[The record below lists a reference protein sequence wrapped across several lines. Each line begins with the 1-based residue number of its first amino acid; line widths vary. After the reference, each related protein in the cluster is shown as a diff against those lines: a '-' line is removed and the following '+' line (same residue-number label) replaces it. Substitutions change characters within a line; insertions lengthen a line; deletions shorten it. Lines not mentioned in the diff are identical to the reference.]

1 MARTS
6 SGSWTPG
13 AISRRARS
21 EPGAYAARVLRSL
34 ALLSVVVVTSPAC
47 RTDDARPAATGGA
60 TTPAT
65 SEPVSSIAPVSDEPG
80 SGASQPA
87 TRGQCL
93 AVRDRS
99 AELLLAYY
107 VKHPDETWDGL
118 DRSDPGVTA
127 GLPPDLTK
135 DNFATFLAT
144 DAGRAW
150 IGRAR
155 DRAVAAPAMAVAVER
170 CVAAATG
177 EHVACWLGA
186 STVEAFQRCPNP
198 G

>member
-1 MARTS
+1 MGRAS
-6 SGSWTPG
+6 SGSWTPA
-13 AISRRARS
+13 AISRSARW

-34 ALLSVVVVTSPAC
+34 ALLSVVVVTTLAC
-47 RTDDARPAATGGA
+47 RTDDARPAVTGGSA
-60 TTPAT
+60 APTAV
-65 SEPVSSIAPVSDEPG
+65 EPVSSSAAAEPG
-80 SGASQPA
+80 SGASLPA

-99 AELLLAYY
+99 AALLLAYY

-150 IGRAR
+150 IGQAR

-186 STVEAFQRCPNP
+186 TTFEAFQGCPNP

>member
-1 MARTS
+1 MLQAS
-6 SGSWTPG
+6 SGSWSPA
-13 AISRRARS
+13 AISRSARP
-21 EPGAYAARVLRSL
+21 EPGAYAAPVLRSL

-47 RTDDARPAATGGA
+47 RTDDARPAATGGSA
-60 TTPAT
+60 APTALA
-65 SEPVSSIAPVSDEPG
+65 PVSSTAPAPDEPG
-80 SGASQPA
+80 SGASPPA

-99 AELLLAYY
+99 AELLLAHY

-144 DAGRAW
+144 DAGKAW
-150 IGRAR
+150 IGQAR

-177 EHVACWLGA
+177 EHVVCWLGA
-186 STVEAFQRCPNP
+186 TTFEAFQRCPNP

>member
-1 MARTS
+1 M
-6 SGSWTPG
+6 
-13 AISRRARS
+13 
-21 EPGAYAARVLRSL
+21 LRSL
-34 ALLSVVVVTSPAC
+34 ALLSVVVVTSPGC
-47 RTDDARPAATGGA
+47 RTDDARPAATGGSAA
-60 TTPAT
+60 TTALV
-65 SEPVSSIAPVSDEPG
+65 PVSSTAPAPEEPG
-80 SGASQPA
+80 SGASPPA

-99 AELLLAYY
+99 AELLLAHY

-150 IGRAR
+150 IGQAR

-177 EHVACWLGA
+177 EHVVCWLGA
-186 STVEAFQRCPNP
+186 TTFEAFQRCPNP